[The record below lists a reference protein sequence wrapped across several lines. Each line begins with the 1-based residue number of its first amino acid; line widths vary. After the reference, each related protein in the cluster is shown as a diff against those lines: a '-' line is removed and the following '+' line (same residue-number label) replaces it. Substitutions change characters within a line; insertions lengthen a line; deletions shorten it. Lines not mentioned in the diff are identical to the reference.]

1 MKNLNLIN
9 DITLTG
15 FVSVI
20 YMTVSMVFLPFQ
32 KFILPYFVLIGVG
45 RLLQS
50 SLLRIRKLKPFAFT
64 SPYEINGAWL
74 SRSFTAIICAVLL
87 CPIIV
92 HVFNIG
98 LISETFGFELPLIL
112 FGYRSVIYYT
122 VVAGALI
129 LGIYLSNFESAYFGK
144 PVFVYISML
153 AFFLLMAFVIIIH
166 GKYIDI
172 SVFLRMICIM
182 IVFAGSMIM
191 HNTNTSLRF
200 TVQKYNDNNGSFR
213 FELLSVVMYIL
224 LFVIVLAVSFFAC
237 VLFNGILTLFG
248 ITERNTFD
256 FISLIILFLTALFAV
271 ILLILTE
278 KRTAVFLNSLFHSM
292 AFVLEMFFEYLLRL
306 FTVEKRNNIRR
317 PYIETVRRVQDADI
331 AEYRLKNKIARSYT
345 DFLYDIS
352 YFKSIDDKIGFA
364 YRTLCSLYNKHG
376 SNIHLS
382 DTPKE
387 VSLKSEIS
395 AGGNSDSVR
404 KIIEYVKFM
413 DENCSDEEKSAM
425 LNKLCLEVRKYF

>member
-1 MKNLNLIN
+1 
-9 DITLTG
+9 
-15 FVSVI
+15 
-20 YMTVSMVFLPFQ
+20 
-32 KFILPYFVLIGVG
+32 
-45 RLLQS
+45 
-50 SLLRIRKLKPFAFT
+50 
-64 SPYEINGAWL
+64 
-74 SRSFTAIICAVLL
+74 
-87 CPIIV
+87 
-92 HVFNIG
+92 
-98 LISETFGFELPLIL
+98 
-112 FGYRSVIYYT
+112 
-122 VVAGALI
+122 
-129 LGIYLSNFESAYFGK
+129 
-144 PVFVYISML
+144 
-153 AFFLLMAFVIIIH
+153 
-166 GKYIDI
+166 
-172 SVFLRMICIM
+172 
-182 IVFAGSMIM
+182 
-191 HNTNTSLRF
+191 
-200 TVQKYNDNNGSFR
+200 
-213 FELLSVVMYIL
+213 
-224 LFVIVLAVSFFAC
+224 
-237 VLFNGILTLFG
+237 
-248 ITERNTFD
+248 
-256 FISLIILFLTALFAV
+256 
-271 ILLILTE
+271 
-278 KRTAVFLNSLFHSM
+278 M

-331 AEYRLKNKIARSYT
+331 AEYRLKNKIERSYT